1 MLYFGTYERNLD
13 EKGRLQLPSRLI
25 GESDETYT
33 VVKGLD
39 GCLSIYDSK
48 GFDKFLERLS
58 GLDTFD
64 PDTLAFVR
72 MTTAS
77 VSPLKYD
84 SHGRLLFPREVLRA
98 HGIGSKVTII
108 GVLDHFEVWDSEA
121 YVRYSLKSS
130 LQYETIARN
139 LKRNG

>member
-1 MLYFGTYERNLD
+1 MMYFGTYERNLD

-25 GESDETYT
+25 GESEETYT
-33 VVKGLD
+33 LIKALD
-39 GCLSIYDSK
+39 GCMSIYDSK
-48 GFDKFLERLS
+48 GFEKFLEKLS
-58 GLDTFD
+58 NLDTFD

-77 VSPLKYD
+77 ISPLKYD
-84 SHGRLLFPREVLRA
+84 PHGRLLFPKELLRA
-98 HGIGSKVTII
+98 YGIGTKVTII
-108 GVLDHFEVWDSEA
+108 GVLDHFEVWDTEA

-130 LQYETIARN
+130 LQYENYARN